1 MNRMDYFKKGMEEGM
16 PVCLGYAAVSFSLGI
31 AMKNAGIDPVQGF
44 FMSMLNLASAG
55 EYAGLRVITSGGS
68 YLQMA
73 LMTFVANARYLLM
86 SCAFS
91 QKYTEDIPV
100 IHRYFN
106 GMAITDELF
115 ALGIRQNPFDPF
127 YYYGTMAVSVPGWSI
142 GTSIGIIAGNIL
154 PPLLVNALSVALY
167 GMFLAIIIPPCRKDL
182 SIRYVVIS
190 GFVSSYLAFRFL
202 SFIPEGTRIIIL
214 TVVLSAAASVLRPL
228 KEEEY
233 DT

>member
-1 MNRMDYFKKGMEEGM
+1 MDYFKKGLEEGM

-55 EYAGLRVITSGGS
+55 EYAGLRVIASGGS

-115 ALGIRQNPFDPF
+115 ALGIRQDPFDPF
-127 YYYGTMAVSVPGWSI
+127 YYYGTMAVSIPGWSI

-154 PPLLVNALSVALY
+154 PPVLVNALSVALY
-167 GMFLAIIIPPCRKDL
+167 GMFLAIIIPPAKENHFIGGL
-182 SIRYVVIS
+182 VAVSMAVSWVFSVLPLTAGISS
-190 GFVSSYLAFRFL
+190 GFKV
-202 SFIPEGTRIIIL
+202 IIL
-214 TVVLSAAASVLRPL
+214 TILLAGAAAFL
-228 KEEEY
+228 KPIEMTEETDE
-233 DT
+233 